1 MTQNRFRRAVLC
13 MHGPRA
19 SHASRYLSFRSGQRH
34 NFVACPVHFR
44 FTHPRR
50 CRSGGTHHVDI
61 RPCPLRNAN
70 VLPQPARVEAVSK

>member
-1 MTQNRFRRAVLC
+1 MTQNRFRMAIP
-13 MHGPRA
+13 GPRA